1 MAKPIRDI
9 HRVEPTP
16 EQVQAQAIQDLIKA
30 IADNRETI
38 LDLLEIV
45 RQLQEMGVLAIIKGL
60 LENRHDVGLIA
71 IQQLNQP
78 KMHHLL
84 KNAVTLVQGLGEIE
98 PVRVQKM
105 FHGLSRGLEA
115 SEQVMS
121 NGKTPSL
128 WEMAKYARDPAIRLS
143 MATMLAILRGMGES
157 FRDESN
163 REEK

>member
-1 MAKPIRDI
+1 MAKPILDI
-9 HRVEPTP
+9 QRVEPSP
-16 EQVQAQAIQDLIKA
+16 EQVQTQAIQDLIKA
-30 IADNRETI
+30 IADNREII
-38 LDLLEIV
+38 LDMFEIA
-45 RQLQEMGVLAIIKGL
+45 RQLHEMGILAIIKGL

-84 KNAVTLVQGLGEIE
+84 KNIVTLTQGLGEIE
-98 PVRVQKM
+98 PIHVQKM

-115 SEQVMS
+115 SEQVIS

-128 WEMAKYARDPAIRLS
+128 WELAKYARDPSVRMS
-143 MATMLAILRGMGES
+143 MATIMTILRGMGEA

-163 REEK
+163 RE